1 MMKIYGLVF
10 NLFTFYKFETRETLS
25 ENIFTAAAHKTQR
38 PVRRTGGGRTDCV
51 SLLFAAAVRE
61 NACGLINSPVGNVR
75 AAALLCCCSARSLA
89 LLMETTTLL
98 QHPRDRSLLL
108 IAS

>member
-38 PVRRTGGGRTDCV
+38 PVRRTG
-51 SLLFAAAVRE
+51 AAA
-61 NACGLINSPVGNVR
+61 
-75 AAALLCCCSARSLA
+75 AADAPTAAFLCC
-89 LLMETTTLL
+89 
-98 QHPRDRSLLL
+98 LLL
-108 IAS
+108 LLLRER